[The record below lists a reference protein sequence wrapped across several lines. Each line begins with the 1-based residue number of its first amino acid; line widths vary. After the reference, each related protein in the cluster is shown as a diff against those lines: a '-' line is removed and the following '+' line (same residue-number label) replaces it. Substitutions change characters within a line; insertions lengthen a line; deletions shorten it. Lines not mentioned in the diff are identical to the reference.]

1 MSELSI
7 STFQQAIWGTH
18 GCDSE
23 HIDTVHVVET
33 SKGET
38 VWAGEVLVFDL
49 IRHPTAATAYAWS
62 INQQVTAV
70 LHEGPVD
77 SPQAAVTATL
87 VRRRRRRP

>member
-7 STFQQAIWGTH
+7 PTFQAAIQGTH

-38 VWAGEVLVFDL
+38 AWAGEVLVFDL

-62 INQQVTAV
+62 VKQQVTAV